1 MTPVYMCSGKN
12 LSPLPIL
19 SLENPGNGDFEILQD
34 KTKTVFDV
42 STDDLIS

>member
-1 MTPVYMCSGKN
+1 MCSGRN

-34 KTKTVFDV
+34 KTVFDV

>member
-1 MTPVYMCSGKN
+1 MCSGKN

-19 SLENPGNGDFEILQD
+19 SLEKPGNGDFEILQD
-34 KTKTVFDV
+34 KIVFDV

>member
-1 MTPVYMCSGKN
+1 MCSGKI
-12 LSPLPIL
+12 LSSLPIL

-34 KTKTVFDV
+34 KTVFDV

>member
-1 MTPVYMCSGKN
+1 MTPVYMCSGKI

-34 KTKTVFDV
+34 KIVFDV

>member
-1 MTPVYMCSGKN
+1 MCSGKN
-12 LSPLPIL
+12 LSPLPSL

-34 KTKTVFDV
+34 KTVFDV

>member
-1 MTPVYMCSGKN
+1 MCSEKN

-34 KTKTVFDV
+34 KTLFDV